1 MQTGSFVNLMHLN
14 SNNPVPAVGD
24 GATILY
30 WTDRQ
35 AVTIIEVSK
44 SGKRVVVQE
53 DKATRTDNLGMSDC
67 QSYSYEPNPEG
78 TKHVFTLR
86 NNGRWVRQGD
96 TKRGCGLRVG
106 TRDQYHDYG
115 F

>member
-1 MQTGSFVNLMHLN
+1 MATTGSLINHLYSN
-14 SNNPVPAVGD
+14 SNNPLPTVGD
-24 GATILY
+24 GATMLY

-35 AVTIIEVSK
+35 ACTVVEVSP
-44 SGKRVVVQE
+44 KRIVVQE

-67 QSYSYEPNPEG
+67 QSYSYERNPNG
-78 TKHVFTLR
+78 AKYTFTLR

-96 TKRGCGLRVG
+96 TKRGQGIRFG

>member
-1 MQTGSFVNLMHLN
+1 MQTGSFVNHLYLN
-14 SNNPVPAVGD
+14 SNNPLPAVGD

-35 AVTIIEVSK
+35 ACTVVEVSP
-44 SGKRVVVQE
+44 KRVVVQE
-53 DKATRTDNLGMSDC
+53 DKTTRTDSLGMGDA
-67 QSYSYEPNPEG
+67 QSYSYEANLEG
-78 TKHVFTLR
+78 PKHTFTLR

-96 TKRGCGLRVG
+96 TKRGTGIRFG